1 MGTKKCFLCFETH
14 VFHSHELLSTRRWAI
29 DSDGVVRLVEISP
42 VVKVVLLAM
51 CFLVFALCLVGCNS
65 RWDLSLSDHDPV
77 LFGTCNQVQLSI
89 YRFTFQV
96 FSSKWFSAFNSIKL
110 CGDFPP
116 NRSGIYRTVLH
127 TVVVQKTGILQ
138 SVDLLNVMQ
147 LMHILSRFKQ
157 DTYSSLW
164 LLTFKRH
171 NFTDQL
177 VSWICTSQ
185 TFGGR
190 FKRDLPFIN
199 KTSLSAVVL
208 DRYDLKWIL
217 RNFYPSFHLNYRL
230 LYGIFNVC
238 YPGGLNMLLFS

>member
-1 MGTKKCFLCFETH
+1 MILCYLAPATRYSSQFTDLRFRCF
-14 VFHSHELLSTRRWAI
+14 A
-29 DSDGVVRLVEISP
+29 P
-42 VVKVVLLAM
+42 
-51 CFLVFALCLVGCNS
+51 
-65 RWDLSLSDHDPV
+65 
-77 LFGTCNQVQLSI
+77 
-89 YRFTFQV
+89 
-96 FSSKWFSAFNSIKL
+96 KWFSASLKL
-110 CGDFPP
+110 CRDFPP
-116 NRSGIYRTVLH
+116 NRSSIYRTVLH

-185 TFGGR
+185 TFGSR

-217 RNFYPSFHLNYRL
+217 SNFYPSFHLNYRL

-238 YPGGLNMLLFS
+238 YPEGLYMLLFS